1 MAGLYPD
8 NKEIVCFGKK
18 VVFPGVDKDGKF
30 TNGNFS
36 DPDVPPSFLDADT
49 IDLII
54 DNLNSLIEYLG
65 NTPNNKDG
73 DQLKKLFAVAAE
85 ANKAVKR
92 DAAGRAKVAA
102 PSEADDIARK
112 KEVDDAEAA
121 VLKALASHA
130 NNTSNPHK
138 VTKTQVGLENVP
150 NVKTNDQTPT
160 FTEAAER
167 ANIESGEKITTIFGK
182 IKKALTDIFAHISD
196 TSNPHKV
203 TKTQVGLE
211 NVDNT
216 ADSQKRVSYA
226 ESAGS
231 VTWDNVSSKPTFAS
245 VATSGK
251 YDDLTEKPTIPSLDG
266 YATVDWVKEQGYK
279 TSDAVSSVNGNT
291 GAVTIDVPTRT
302 SQLTNDSGFLTSH
315 QSLDGYATEGWVKG
329 NFPQGIICNSYTEVY
344 NTIKLGENV
353 SFITLNGAI
362 NQMQFDVLSRD
373 AIGIYFWYFEISTG
387 KPQSHYLSDIG
398 EGIYP
403 IIIFKKS

>member
-49 IDLII
+49 INLII

-73 DQLKKLFAVAAE
+73 EQLKKLFAVAAE

-92 DAAGRAKVAA
+92 DAEGRAKVAA

-112 KEVDDAEAA
+112 KEVDDAEES
-121 VLKALASHA
+121 VLKALDSHA
-130 NNTSNPHK
+130 NNILNPHN
-138 VTKTQVGLENVP
+138 VTKKQVGLENVP

-251 YDDLTEKPTIPSLDG
+251 YDDLTGKPTIPSLDN
-266 YATVDWVKEQGYK
+266 YASKTWV
-279 TSDAVSSVNGNT
+279 N
-291 GAVTIDVPTRT
+291 
-302 SQLTNDSGFLTSH
+302 SQGFLTGH
-315 QSLDGYATEGWVKG
+315 QSLSGYATEEWVKG
-329 NFPQGIICNSYTEVY
+329 NFPAVTVCKSFDDLLDIIPEGEVRSVMGMRVAGAFPSLVRPNSANYFNFMVGTAPSVICVWKISRSGGISYDYT
-344 NTIKLGENV
+344 
-353 SFITLNGAI
+353 
-362 NQMQFDVLSRD
+362 
-373 AIGIYFWYFEISTG
+373 FEQTFG
-387 KPQSHYLSDIG
+387 GGPAYV
-398 EGIYP
+398 
-403 IIIFKKS
+403 F

>member
-49 IDLII
+49 INLII

-65 NTPNNKDG
+65 NTPNSKDG
-73 DQLKKLFAVAAE
+73 EQLKKLFAVAAE

-112 KEVDDAEAA
+112 KEVDDAEEA
-121 VLKALASHA
+121 VLEALDSHA
-130 NNTSNPHK
+130 NNTLNPHK
-138 VTKTQVGLENVP
+138 VTKKQVGLENVP

-203 TKTQVGLE
+203 TKKQVGLE

-251 YDDLTEKPTIPSLDG
+251 YDDLTGKPTIPSLDN
-266 YATVDWVKEQGYK
+266 YASKTWV
-279 TSDAVSSVNGNT
+279 N
-291 GAVTIDVPTRT
+291 
-302 SQLTNDSGFLTSH
+302 SQGFLTGH
-315 QSLDGYATEGWVKG
+315 QSLSGYATEEWVKG
-329 NFPQGIICNSYTEVY
+329 NFPAVTVCKSFDDLLDIIPEGGVRNVMGMRVAGAFPSLARPNSANYF
-344 NTIKLGENV
+344 NTKRNPQALPV
-353 SFITLNGAI
+353 VR
-362 NQMQFDVLSRD
+362 QCVLH
-373 AIGIYFWYFEISTG
+373 G
-387 KPQSHYLSDIG
+387 Q
-398 EGIYP
+398 
-403 IIIFKKS
+403 

>member
-49 IDLII
+49 INLII

-73 DQLKKLFAVAAE
+73 EQLKKLFAVAAE

-112 KEVDDAEAA
+112 KEVDDAEES
-121 VLKALASHA
+121 VLKALVSHA
-130 NNTSNPHK
+130 NNTLNPHK
-138 VTKTQVGLENVP
+138 VTKKQVGLENVP

-251 YDDLTEKPTIPSLDG
+251 YDDLTGKPTIPSLDN
-266 YATVDWVKEQGYK
+266 YASKTWV
-279 TSDAVSSVNGNT
+279 N
-291 GAVTIDVPTRT
+291 
-302 SQLTNDSGFLTSH
+302 SQGFLTGH
-315 QSLDGYATEGWVKG
+315 QSLSGYATEEWVKG
-329 NFPQGIICNSYTEVY
+329 NFPAVTVCKSFDDLLDIIPEGEVRSVMGMRVAGAFPSLVRPNSANYFNFMVGTTPTVICVWKISRSGGIAYDYT
-344 NTIKLGENV
+344 
-353 SFITLNGAI
+353 
-362 NQMQFDVLSRD
+362 
-373 AIGIYFWYFEISTG
+373 FEQTFG
-387 KPQSHYLSDIG
+387 GGPAYV
-398 EGIYP
+398 
-403 IIIFKKS
+403 F

>member
-49 IDLII
+49 INLII

-73 DQLKKLFAVAAE
+73 KQLKKLFAVAAE

-112 KEVDDAEAA
+112 KEVDDAEES
-121 VLKALASHA
+121 VLKALVSHA
-130 NNTSNPHK
+130 NNTLNPHK
-138 VTKTQVGLENVP
+138 VTKKQVGLENVP

-251 YDDLTEKPTIPSLDG
+251 YDDLTGKPTIPSLDN
-266 YATVDWVKEQGYK
+266 YASKTWV
-279 TSDAVSSVNGNT
+279 N
-291 GAVTIDVPTRT
+291 
-302 SQLTNDSGFLTSH
+302 SQGFLTGH
-315 QSLDGYATEGWVKG
+315 QSLSGYATEEWVKG
-329 NFPQGIICNSYTEVY
+329 NFPAVTVCKSFDDLLDIIPEGEVRSVMGMRVAGAFPSLVRPNSANYFNFMVGTTPTVICVWKISRSGGIAYDYT
-344 NTIKLGENV
+344 
-353 SFITLNGAI
+353 
-362 NQMQFDVLSRD
+362 
-373 AIGIYFWYFEISTG
+373 FEQTFG
-387 KPQSHYLSDIG
+387 GGPAYV
-398 EGIYP
+398 
-403 IIIFKKS
+403 F

>member
-49 IDLII
+49 INLII

-73 DQLKKLFAVAAE
+73 EQLKKLFAVAAE

-112 KEVDDAEAA
+112 KEVDDAEES
-121 VLKALASHA
+121 VLKALDSHA
-130 NNTSNPHK
+130 NNTLNPHK
-138 VTKTQVGLENVP
+138 VTKKQVGLENVP

-251 YDDLTEKPTIPSLDG
+251 YDDLTGKPTIPSLDN
-266 YATVDWVKEQGYK
+266 YASKTWV
-279 TSDAVSSVNGNT
+279 N
-291 GAVTIDVPTRT
+291 
-302 SQLTNDSGFLTSH
+302 SQGFLTGH
-315 QSLDGYATEGWVKG
+315 QSLSGYATEEWVKG
-329 NFPQGIICNSYTEVY
+329 NFPAVTVCKSFDDLLDIIPEGGVRSVMGMRVAGAFPSLVRPNSANYFNFLVGT
-344 NTIKLGENV
+344 TP
-353 SFITLNGAI
+353 T
-362 NQMQFDVLSRD
+362 
-373 AIGIYFWYFEISTG
+373 AIGVWKISRSGGIAYDYTFEQTFG
-387 KPQSHYLSDIG
+387 GGPAYV
-398 EGIYP
+398 
-403 IIIFKKS
+403 F

>member
-49 IDLII
+49 INLII

-73 DQLKKLFAVAAE
+73 EQLKKLFAVAAE

-112 KEVDDAEAA
+112 KEVDDAEES
-121 VLKALASHA
+121 VLKALDSHA
-130 NNTSNPHK
+130 NNTLNPHK
-138 VTKTQVGLENVP
+138 VTKKQVGLENVP

-251 YDDLTEKPTIPSLDG
+251 YDDLTGKPTIPSLDN
-266 YATVDWVKEQGYK
+266 YASKTWV
-279 TSDAVSSVNGNT
+279 N
-291 GAVTIDVPTRT
+291 
-302 SQLTNDSGFLTSH
+302 SQGFLTGH
-315 QSLDGYATEGWVKG
+315 QSLSGYATEEWVKG
-329 NFPQGIICNSYTEVY
+329 NFPAITVCKSFDDLLDIIPEGEVRSVMGMRVAGAFPSLARPNSANYFNFMVGTTPTVIAVWKISRSGGIAYDYT
-344 NTIKLGENV
+344 
-353 SFITLNGAI
+353 
-362 NQMQFDVLSRD
+362 
-373 AIGIYFWYFEISTG
+373 FEQTFG
-387 KPQSHYLSDIG
+387 GGPAYV
-398 EGIYP
+398 
-403 IIIFKKS
+403 F

>member
-49 IDLII
+49 INLII

-73 DQLKKLFAVAAE
+73 EQLKKLFAVAAE

-112 KEVDDAEAA
+112 KEVDDAEES
-121 VLKALASHA
+121 VLKALDSHA
-130 NNTSNPHK
+130 NNTLNPHK
-138 VTKTQVGLENVP
+138 VTKKQVGLENVP

-251 YDDLTEKPTIPSLDG
+251 YDDLTGKPTIPSLDN
-266 YATVDWVKEQGYK
+266 YASKTWV
-279 TSDAVSSVNGNT
+279 N
-291 GAVTIDVPTRT
+291 
-302 SQLTNDSGFLTSH
+302 SQGFLTGH
-315 QSLDGYATEGWVKG
+315 QSLSGYATEEWVKG
-329 NFPQGIICNSYTEVY
+329 NFPAVTVCKSFDDLLDIIPEGGVRSVMGMRVAGAFPSLVRPNSANYFNFLVGT
-344 NTIKLGENV
+344 TP
-353 SFITLNGAI
+353 T
-362 NQMQFDVLSRD
+362 
-373 AIGIYFWYFEISTG
+373 AIGVWKISRSGGIANDYTFEQTFG
-387 KPQSHYLSDIG
+387 GGPAYV
-398 EGIYP
+398 
-403 IIIFKKS
+403 F

>member
-49 IDLII
+49 INLII

-73 DQLKKLFAVAAE
+73 EQLKKLFAVAAE

-112 KEVDDAEAA
+112 KEVDDAEES
-121 VLKALASHA
+121 VLKALDSHA
-130 NNTSNPHK
+130 NNTLNPHK
-138 VTKTQVGLENVP
+138 VTKKQVGLENVP

-226 ESAGS
+226 ESAGP

-251 YDDLTEKPTIPSLDG
+251 YDDLTGKPTIPSLDN
-266 YATVDWVKEQGYK
+266 YASKTWV
-279 TSDAVSSVNGNT
+279 N
-291 GAVTIDVPTRT
+291 
-302 SQLTNDSGFLTSH
+302 SQGFLTGH
-315 QSLDGYATEGWVKG
+315 QSLSGYATEEWVKG
-329 NFPQGIICNSYTEVY
+329 NFPAVTVCKSFDDLLDIIPEGEVRSVMGMRVAGAFPSLVRPNSANYFNFMVGTTPTVICVWKISRSGGIAYDYT
-344 NTIKLGENV
+344 
-353 SFITLNGAI
+353 
-362 NQMQFDVLSRD
+362 
-373 AIGIYFWYFEISTG
+373 FEQTFG
-387 KPQSHYLSDIG
+387 GGPAYV
-398 EGIYP
+398 
-403 IIIFKKS
+403 F